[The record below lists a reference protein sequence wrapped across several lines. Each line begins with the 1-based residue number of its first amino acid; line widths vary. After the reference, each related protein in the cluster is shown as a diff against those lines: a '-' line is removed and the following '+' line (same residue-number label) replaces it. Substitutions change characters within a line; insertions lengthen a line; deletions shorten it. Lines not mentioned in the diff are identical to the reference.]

1 MAMLIIVNDK
11 IDTTM
16 KNKLFLI
23 VLSIVAMLAMS
34 ELTYAQRSRSGGA
47 PQHSSA
53 PANNNRGGHSSAA
66 PAPSNRG
73 GGNHAAAPSHGG
85 GHRPSAPA
93 RVEHGSRPVHHAP
106 AAHHHGPAP
115 APHHHHGPAP
125 APYHHHHHA
134 PAPVAHH
141 HAPAHHHRVIHRPH
155 PVYYQR
161 PVVVHSFLVGD
172 YTYYYGNG
180 VYYVYDPV
188 YGYEEVAFPENVFF
202 TTLPYGARLSRVN
215 GTTYY
220 EAGGMWF
227 LPVAEGYMMVERPI
241 ARAQITIPVPSL
253 RFYASFN

>member
-115 APHHHHGPAP
+115 APHRQG
-125 APYHHHHHA
+125 
-134 PAPVAHH
+134 
-141 HAPAHHHRVIHRPH
+141 
-155 PVYYQR
+155 
-161 PVVVHSFLVGD
+161 
-172 YTYYYGNG
+172 
-180 VYYVYDPV
+180 
-188 YGYEEVAFPENVFF
+188 GY
-202 TTLPYGARLSRVN
+202 RSRRWR
-215 GTTYY
+215 G
-220 EAGGMWF
+220 
-227 LPVAEGYMMVERPI
+227 
-241 ARAQITIPVPSL
+241 S
-253 RFYASFN
+253 